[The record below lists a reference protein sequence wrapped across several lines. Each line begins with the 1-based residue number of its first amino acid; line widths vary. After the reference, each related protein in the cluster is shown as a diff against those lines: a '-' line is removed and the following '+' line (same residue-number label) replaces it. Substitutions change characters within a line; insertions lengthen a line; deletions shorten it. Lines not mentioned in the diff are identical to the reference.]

1 MFSLW
6 YGDNFQSGVIRYLT
20 PVEAERLMGLPDGW
34 TALGVDG
41 EPISESARYR
51 ALGNAIVV
59 PCAEYIMAGI
69 AAVLGAESSKPEEPG
84 AAPEAGRGTVDM
96 NRP

>member
-1 MFSLW
+1 MFALW
-6 YGDNFQSGVIRYLT
+6 YGDDFQSGAIRYLT
-20 PVEAERLMGLPDGW
+20 PIEAERLMGLPDGW

-41 EPISESARYR
+41 EPIRENARHR

-69 AAVLGAESSKPEEPG
+69 AAVLGAEPLKPEEPG
-84 AAPEAGRGTVDM
+84 AAPGRDEE
-96 NRP
+96 REI

>member
-1 MFSLW
+1 MFALW
-6 YGDNFQSGVIRYLT
+6 YGDDFQSGAIRYLT
-20 PVEAERLMGLPDGW
+20 PIEAERLMGLPDGW
-34 TALGVDG
+34 TALGAGG

-69 AAVLGAESSKPEEPG
+69 AAVLGAESPKPEEPG
-84 AAPEAGRGTVDM
+84 AAPGAGRETEDM